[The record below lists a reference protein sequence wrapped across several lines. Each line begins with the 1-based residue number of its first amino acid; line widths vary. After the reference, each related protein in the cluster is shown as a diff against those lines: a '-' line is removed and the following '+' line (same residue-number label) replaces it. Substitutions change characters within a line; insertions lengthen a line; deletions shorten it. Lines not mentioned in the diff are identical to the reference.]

1 MTDAREP
8 SGEANAAR
16 SPSGDASQTSRVIG
30 ALASALAVVGGLT
43 ALAVAILATLSVLG
57 RWLFSTPIEGDFEF
71 VKMGAA
77 ITVFMYLP
85 YTQWR
90 RGNIVVDT
98 FTGWMSPRV
107 RRLTDAFW
115 DLVYAAFAGFMTWT
129 LFHGATDAI
138 RSGET
143 TMQRQIP
150 LWPSIALADALAAF
164 LCIVTLV
171 TAWLMLRD
179 RSADRS

>member
-1 MTDAREP
+1 MTENRLDT
-8 SGEANAAR
+8 GGIAAEQM
-16 SPSGDASQTSRVIG
+16 PAPVASAKPHIVGRM
-30 ALASALAVVGGLT
+30 ASALAVAGGFT
-43 ALAVAILATLSVLG
+43 ALAVAVLATLSVLG
-57 RWLFSTPIEGDFEF
+57 RWLFNTPIDGDFEF

-98 FTGWMSPRV
+98 FTGWMSPRA
-107 RRLTDAFW
+107 RRLVDAFW
-115 DLVYAAFAGFMTWT
+115 DFVYAAFAGFMTWT
-129 LFHGATDAI
+129 LFHGAGDAI

-150 LWPSIALADALAAF
+150 IWPSIALADALAAF

-171 TAWLMLRD
+171 TAWLLLRD

>member
-1 MTDAREP
+1 MTENRIDSGGTAAGQMPTPDAP
-8 SGEANAAR
+8 VD
-16 SPSGDASQTSRVIG
+16 PHIIG
-30 ALASALAVVGGLT
+30 RMASALAVLGGLT

-57 RWLFSTPIEGDFEF
+57 RWLFNAPIEGDFEF

-98 FTGWMSPRV
+98 FTGWMSPRA
-107 RRLTDAFW
+107 RRLVDAFW
-115 DLVYAAFAGFMTWT
+115 DFAYAAFAGFMTWT
-129 LFHGATDAI
+129 LLHGTVDAI

-143 TMQRQIP
+143 TMQRQIAI
-150 LWPSIALADALAAF
+150 WPSIALADALAAF
-164 LCIVTLV
+164 LCVVTLA
-171 TAWLMLRD
+171 TAWILLRD